1 MALTVREYLTAD
13 GKNPFREWLGSLTKA
28 VGARIQAR
36 VLRFELGNLGD
47 HKSVGEGVW
56 EARVMFGPGYRI
68 YFGKDGRL
76 DHRAAGRRRQGI
88 ASEGHRAGTRI
99 LARLSGGEE
108 AWQGDMRTGMLGWRR
123 IFGIRSSPESFYSER
138 STKRF
143 RFRSRLAKLFERWA

>member
-28 VGARIQAR
+28 VKARIQAR

-68 YFGKDGRL
+68 YFGKDGDSIIVL
-76 DHRAAGRRRQGI
+76 LVGGDKDLKRRTSR
-88 ASEGHRAGTRI
+88 GHED
-99 LARLSGGEE
+99 SG
-108 AWQGDMRTGMLGWRR
+108 ATIWRR
-123 IFGIRSSPESFYSER
+123 KSMARRHEDWNVGLAEDLRDPSSPASFYSER
-138 STKRF
+138 SRRKF
-143 RFRSRLAKLFERWA
+143 RFRSPLARLFERWA